1 MNLLDMKGRHAVIT
15 GGATG
20 LGFAIAQRMLASG
33 ARVTIWDRDVAGM
46 SAAADALRQQVAG
59 AVVNTVQVDVA
70 AQKAAH
76 AVVGLAPV
84 QGLGA
89 GQIGRSGGVGRGQRP
104 GTGQRDGA

>member
-1 MNLLDMKGRHAVIT
+1 MNMLDMKGRHAVIT
-15 GGATG
+15 GAATG

-70 AQKAAH
+70 DH
-76 AVVGLAPV
+76 ASVV
-84 QGLGA
+84 QS
-89 GQIGRSGGVGRGQRP
+89 RSGTTRSTLGSRCSM
-104 GTGQRDGA
+104 